1 MRRSSPLGLLYRP
14 HETHEQADAAT
25 APCASVVVVSA
36 QNRPLQLLLDPV
48 PAVAFFFGAI
58 ERDGDYDS
66 SAVLKS
72 PRDQP
77 C

>member
-1 MRRSSPLGLLYRP
+1 MGIVRVSFSLVKHFAKANRDGALKRRSRQRQP
-14 HETHEQADAAT
+14 TVT
-25 APCASVVVVSA
+25 AFVTSRSSS
-36 QNRPLQLLLDPV
+36 RG
-48 PAVAFFFGAI
+48 FFGAI

-72 PRDQP
+72 PRDRP

>member
-1 MRRSSPLGLLYRP
+1 MSAPRRLVRMIKLTQQREITPYKCVHPDEDDRRCSSSRG
-14 HETHEQADAAT
+14 
-25 APCASVVVVSA
+25 
-36 QNRPLQLLLDPV
+36 
-48 PAVAFFFGAI
+48 FFGAI
-58 ERDGDYDS
+58 ERDGDYVS

>member
-1 MRRSSPLGLLYRP
+1 MLVLCVLSQRNDLVNERQWCG
-14 HETHEQADAAT
+14 
-25 APCASVVVVSA
+25 
-36 QNRPLQLLLDPV
+36 DPIGGS
-48 PAVAFFFGAI
+48 FGAI

-77 C
+77 CQLSRWDA

>member
-1 MRRSSPLGLLYRP
+1 VSFPLVKYFAKANRDSARS
-14 HETHEQADAAT
+14 
-25 APCASVVVVSA
+25 SVVVVSA
-36 QNRPLQLLLDPV
+36 KMTV
-48 PAVAFFFGAI
+48 TAFVTFRSSSRGFFGAI

-77 C
+77 CLLSR

>member
-1 MRRSSPLGLLYRP
+1 MDTVRVSFPLVKYFANAKPDSARS
-14 HETHEQADAAT
+14 
-25 APCASVVVVSA
+25 SVVVVSA
-36 QNRPLQLLLDPV
+36 KTDRYSFCYIPYSSRGL
-48 PAVAFFFGAI
+48 FGAI
-58 ERDGDYDS
+58 ERDGDYGS